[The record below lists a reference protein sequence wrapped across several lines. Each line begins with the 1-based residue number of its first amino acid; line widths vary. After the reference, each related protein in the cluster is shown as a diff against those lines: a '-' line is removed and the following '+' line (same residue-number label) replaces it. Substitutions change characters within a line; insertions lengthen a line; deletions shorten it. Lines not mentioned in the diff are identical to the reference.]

1 MSNNLKNLHYY
12 KTIVRDMESFAEK
25 EFFGNAH
32 LLSINVDLERIQDG
46 YDESLAEVKTSVE
59 KKSKDTL
66 FLKSLLALDK
76 KIIVQASAIW
86 TKDL

>member
-1 MSNNLKNLHYY
+1 MSNHLNDHSYY
-12 KTIVRDMESFAEK
+12 NIIINDMDKHANN
-25 EFFGNAH
+25 EFNGNAR
-32 LLSINVDLERIQDG
+32 LLSVNIDLEILDYSFNQK
-46 YDESLAEVKTSVE
+46 LAEVKTSVE